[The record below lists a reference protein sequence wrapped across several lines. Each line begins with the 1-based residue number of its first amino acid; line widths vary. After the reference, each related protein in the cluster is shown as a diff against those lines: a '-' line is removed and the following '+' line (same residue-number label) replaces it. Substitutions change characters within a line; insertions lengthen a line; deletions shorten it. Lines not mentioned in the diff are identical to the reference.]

1 MRHRE
6 FVYTGDPIP
15 DISVQE
21 HTDFLMNFQKAIL
34 CSLEKRKL
42 LSASQRESCVLELE
56 KQYSQYQ
63 RKKRQP

>member
-6 FVYTGDPIP
+6 FVYTGEPIP

-21 HTDFLMNFQKAIL
+21 HAEFLVNFQKAIL
-34 CSLEKRKL
+34 CSLEKREL
-42 LSASQRESCVLELE
+42 LSASQRERCVLELE

-63 RKKRQP
+63 RRIR